1 MLCRVCL
8 AVGKLPSEVLDA
20 RSQDFELLERYY
32 LEEPWG
38 PWRDNLHAAIIARE
52 TLKANGFKAPKLDVF
67 MVKGPARRHAEERA
81 ARKGVVDML
90 KAIAVRKR
98 RTKKK

>member
-1 MLCRVCL
+1 MLPHEV
-8 AVGKLPSEVLDA
+8 AELPASEA
-20 RSQDFELLERYY
+20 ELLERYW

-67 MVKGPARRHAEERA
+67 MLKSRSARQAEQQA
-81 ARKGVVDML
+81 AGKGVIDMF

-98 RTKKK
+98 RAKKK